1 MQKLKPFLI
10 ILLLLFGGSLIR
22 AGTLLEAYQ
31 NALPGMGYD
40 KLIILDPN
48 SVYTGGITITD
59 EKVGIRGNGAMIDLV
74 GGSQILVNGKS
85 TIEIDGCVIVKGTY
99 GLHCE
104 GEVSAYISQC
114 TFYANDIA
122 ISYMSTVGLIEV
134 YNTIISNSNQYGFA
148 CHEDSYRI
156 LHYIDAYANTG
167 GNYMEFCPG

>member
-1 MQKLKPFLI
+1 MLKLKPILI
-10 ILLLLFGGSLIR
+10 FFLLLFNSSLIR

-40 KLIILDPN
+40 KLIILDPG

-74 GGSQILVNGKS
+74 GGSQILVNGQS

-122 ISYMSTVGLIEV
+122 ISYMSTVGSIEV

>member
-1 MQKLKPFLI
+1 
-10 ILLLLFGGSLIR
+10 
-22 AGTLLEAYQ
+22 
-31 NALPGMGYD
+31 MGYD
-40 KLIILDPN
+40 KLIILDPG

-122 ISYMSTVGLIEV
+122 ISYMSTVGSIEV

>member
-1 MQKLKPFLI
+1 MHKLKPLLI
-10 ILLLLFGGSLIR
+10 FLLLFLSNSIIK

-31 NALPGMGYD
+31 NAPPGMGYD
-40 KLIILDPN
+40 KLIILHPDT
-48 SVYTGGITITD
+48 VYTGGLNVTN
-59 EKVGIRGNGAMIDLV
+59 EKVGIRGNGATIDLA
-74 GGSQILVNGKS
+74 GGNYIYVNGKS
-85 TIEIDGCVIVKGTY
+85 TIEIDGCIIVRGSY
-99 GLHCE
+99 GLHCD

-122 ISYMSTVGLIEV
+122 ISFMSTVGSIEV

-156 LHYIDAYANTG
+156 LHYIDAYSNSL